1 MNILD
6 AQNRRTAS
14 LKVDMPLNGKLNV
27 LINVD
32 EVIKNKA
39 NLIKGLDAAIE
50 KIRFELEGGKG
61 HIDFDGTGRQN
72 YNLSSLLLSGEISG
86 GLDKINVK
94 DATLDIDGQKAV
106 LDVEASGCNHY
117 FLKSSPMI

>member
-50 KIRFELEGGKG
+50 KSA
-61 HIDFDGTGRQN
+61 
-72 YNLSSLLLSGEISG
+72 LSL
-86 GLDKINVK
+86 
-94 DATLDIDGQKAV
+94 KA
-106 LDVEASGCNHY
+106 ERAH
-117 FLKSSPMI
+117 